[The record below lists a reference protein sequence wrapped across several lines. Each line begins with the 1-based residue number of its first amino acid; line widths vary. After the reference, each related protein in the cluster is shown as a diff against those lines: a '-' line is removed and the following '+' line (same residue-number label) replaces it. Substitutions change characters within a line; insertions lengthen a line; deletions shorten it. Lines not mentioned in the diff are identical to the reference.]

1 MFETK
6 MTRVQWW
13 HGETWTYFQVTK
25 VTLPSN
31 AAHVIPT
38 AALTA
43 ANDASPTTYGVSPI
57 ATTRFQFYF
66 QNVVLQFFDLLGEN
80 KTEDDDDTSEP
91 KTLYSYMTH

>member
-1 MFETK
+1 M
-6 MTRVQWW
+6 
-13 HGETWTYFQVTK
+13 
-25 VTLPSN
+25 TLPSN
-31 AAHVIPT
+31 AAHVTPT